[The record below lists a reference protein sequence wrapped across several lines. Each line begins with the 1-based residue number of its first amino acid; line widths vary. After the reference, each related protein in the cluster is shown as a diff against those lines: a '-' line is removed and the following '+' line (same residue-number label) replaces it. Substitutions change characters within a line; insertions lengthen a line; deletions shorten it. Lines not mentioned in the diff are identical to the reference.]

1 LPSGASFTPEAFE
14 ATWDAVAAA
23 IALRSGSGRAA

>member
-1 LPSGASFTPEAFE
+1 LPSGAGFTPEAFE

-23 IALRSGSGRAA
+23 IARSGRTSK